1 LITIICVKAF
11 VKWLKCNEEER
22 KMVNK
27 KIDLYEYFGVEKP
40 EGGKAILEV
49 ICNDKYGFCP
59 KRLRPAMLV
68 IAGGGY
74 SHVSEREKDCIA
86 FYYLQKGYNTFTLD
100 YSVNP
105 IGFPHQLIEACMAMA
120 YIKENAE
127 ELAVRTDNVAAVG
140 FSAGGHL
147 CGSLATLY
155 DAPEVKDALK
165 ERAVNLRPDA
175 VILAYPVITALTQTH
190 RGSFDV
196 LCKGDKELE
205 KRLSIETQVTPNSS
219 PAFIWGTVN
228 DGVVPSVNSFEIALA
243 YKKQGVPFEF
253 HMFENGSHGLSL
265 GTKETLYVNESIQP
279 WLDLST
285 TWLKGRG
292 FDIVD

>member
-1 LITIICVKAF
+1 
-11 VKWLKCNEEER
+11 
-22 KMVNK
+22 
-27 KIDLYEYFGVEKP
+27 VEKP

-49 ICNDKYGFCP
+49 ICHDKYGHC
-59 KRLRPAMLV
+59 KNRIRPAMLV
-68 IAGGGY
+68 IPGGGY

-86 FYYLQKGYNTFTLD
+86 FYYLNKGYNTFTIN

-105 IGFPHQLIEACMAMA
+105 IGFPHQLIEALMAVA
-120 YIKENAE
+120 YIRENAE
-127 ELAVRTDNVAAVG
+127 ELGVNKEQVAAVG

-147 CGSLATLY
+147 CGSIATLY
-155 DAPEVKDALK
+155 DAPEVKNALK
-165 ERAVNLRPDA
+165 NVSVNLRPDA
-175 VILAYPVITALTQTH
+175 VILAYPVVTALVETH

-205 KRLSIETQVTPNSS
+205 KRLSIETQVTQNTQ
-219 PAFIWGTVN
+219 PAFIWTTLN
-228 DGVVPSVNSFEIALA
+228 DGCVPSINSFEVALA

-265 GTKETLYVNESIQP
+265 GTKETIFVNESIQP
-279 WLDLST
+279 WLDLSI

-292 FDIVD
+292 FDLID